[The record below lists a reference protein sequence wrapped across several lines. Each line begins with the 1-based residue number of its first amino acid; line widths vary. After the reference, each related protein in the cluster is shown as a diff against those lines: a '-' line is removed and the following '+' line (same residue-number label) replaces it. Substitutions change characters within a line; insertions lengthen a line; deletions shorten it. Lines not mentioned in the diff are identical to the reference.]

1 MPDDIK
7 KLISK
12 SERLRAESKR
22 LRAEITK
29 LTGIRNQL
37 GDFSKILIKETEH
50 ASGRTK
56 VLSQIAYIAS
66 SIDDRLG

>member
-1 MPDDIK
+1 MPEDIK
-7 KLISK
+7 KLISR
-12 SERLRAESKR
+12 SECLRAESKR
-22 LRAEITK
+22 LHAETTK

-37 GDFSKILIKETEH
+37 GDFSKSLIKATEH

-56 VLSQIAYIAS
+56 VLSIAYMAS

>member
-22 LRAEITK
+22 LHAETSK
-29 LTGIRNQL
+29 LTDIRNQL
-37 GDFSKILIKETEH
+37 GDFSKNLIKETEQ

-56 VLSQIAYIAS
+56 TLSQIAYMAS
-66 SIDDRLG
+66 SIDD